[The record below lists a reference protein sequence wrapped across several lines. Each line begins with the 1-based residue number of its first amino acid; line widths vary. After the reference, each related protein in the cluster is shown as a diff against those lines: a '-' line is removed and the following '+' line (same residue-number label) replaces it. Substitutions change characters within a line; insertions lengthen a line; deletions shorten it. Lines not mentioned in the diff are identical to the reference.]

1 MCLEEGTWTPEARQ
15 DRARA
20 GPDAELWA
28 EANRP
33 GDGARQLSS
42 RSRRKGSPAQ
52 SARGRSRHK
61 CQTLEGRKPP
71 LKPEASAPARTRGH
85 VAAAGGA
92 EAGEERRRFRMFLRE
107 GDPQGEGENQESG
120 WMKINTNTHGPSGK
134 GHGARSG
141 DCEMNTGVS
150 VNPGRAA
157 ILPSGRQLSR
167 PARQGVK
174 MRPPFRGRVLE
185 CWTHRRRHRVG
196 SHRGPGA
203 ELMVSDAATG
213 WGMWATETEI
223 FLSIFRKEY
232 RDL

>member
-1 MCLEEGTWTPEARQ
+1 MIAAWIRRGQPLKTLEKQAPIWRGSMEEGTWTPEAGQ

-20 GPDAELWA
+20 APDAELWA

-42 RSRRKGSPAQ
+42 QSRRKGSPAQ

-107 GDPQGEGENQESG
+107 GDPQG
-120 WMKINTNTHGPSGK
+120 
-134 GHGARSG
+134 
-141 DCEMNTGVS
+141 
-150 VNPGRAA
+150 
-157 ILPSGRQLSR
+157 
-167 PARQGVK
+167 
-174 MRPPFRGRVLE
+174 
-185 CWTHRRRHRVG
+185 
-196 SHRGPGA
+196 
-203 ELMVSDAATG
+203 SDKAT
-213 WGMWATETEI
+213 
-223 FLSIFRKEY
+223 L
-232 RDL
+232 